1 MGYYRKEEKEMKKFV
16 ALLLVLVMAF
26 PMQGYASE
34 PKWGEV
40 FEKDG
45 FSYTINEDGNSVT
58 ISQRHYGVFYGQQ
71 GLE

>member
-34 PKWGEV
+34 PKWGG
-40 FEKDG
+40 KYLRKMDL
-45 FSYTINEDGNSVT
+45 VT
-58 ISQRHYGVFYGQQ
+58 Q
-71 GLE
+71 